1 MRLLFVALFLFASVQ
16 EAFSIDQN
24 FKLSIVHMA
33 DQEAAMDALFDA
45 PRASAVVEKIKSDFP
60 NTVFLSSGDNYISGP
75 FFKSSTESSLANLL
89 GPDAVAGMADILIQN
104 AMGVQA
110 SALGNHEFDIGPEHL
125 LVLLVPTAHYEGA
138 KFPYLSANIDF
149 SQSVL
154 SAQVTTDA
162 QAAEKMHGKIAKSAI
177 IEVNGEKIGVVGA
190 TTTTLPQIQVTGNLK
205 VFPRNVL
212 DFPALAKIIQK
223 SVDELTLKGI
233 NKIVLLSHM
242 QDFAIEEAL
251 APLLKDVDVI
261 IGGGSDTI
269 LADSN
274 DRLRAGDESTVYG
287 KYPIWKKDLNGNDI
301 AVVNT
306 DGQYRYVGRL
316 VLDFNDAGEI
326 QKNSYDP
333 VESGVF
339 ATDEKG
345 VQDLG
350 NPAPNP
356 RVVELVDAIKA
367 LNLNKDK
374 NIFGYTT
381 EYLDGRKPII
391 RSQATNLGKLVM
403 NANLW
408 YAKKYDSSAVAAI
421 SNSGGIRASIG
432 EETVLPGSTQTTRMP
447 PSATSYK
454 PAGAITQLLI
464 ESTLAFNN
472 TLCLVSLTPSQIKA
486 VLEEGVK
493 GQPNAIGAFPQV
505 ANIDFKFDA
514 SKTLQVFDSE
524 INQVIVPGQR
534 ISEMTIDGKLVY
546 QNGLFTEV
554 YKNSLFRIVT
564 GKYLLEN
571 AGDNYPFRVFVMKNA
586 LQANAKCLYEPGITT
601 GGATFTEDGKEQD
614 ALAEYLLN
622 H

>member
-1 MRLLFVALFLFASVQ
+1 
-16 EAFSIDQN
+16 
-24 FKLSIVHMA
+24 MA

-60 NTVFLSSGDNYISGP
+60 NTIFLSSGDNYISGP
-75 FFKSSTESSLANLL
+75 FFKSSTDDSLAHLL

-110 SALGNHEFDIGPEHL
+110 SALGNHEFDIGPEHVLSL
-125 LVLLVPTAHYEGA
+125 LLPTANYEGT

-154 SAQVTTDA
+154 ASQVVADGQLASQT
-162 QAAEKMHGKIAKSAI
+162 HGKIAKSVV
-177 IEVNGEKIGVVGA
+177 IEVNGEKVGVVGA
-190 TTTTLPQIQVTGNLK
+190 TTPTLPQIQVTGNLK
-205 VFPRNVL
+205 VYPKNVL
-212 DFPALAKIIQK
+212 DFPALASIIQK
-223 SVDELTLKGI
+223 SVDELSARGI

-251 APLLKDVDVI
+251 APLLRDVDVV
-261 IGGGSDTI
+261 IGGGSDAI

-274 DRLRAGDESTVYG
+274 DRLRAGDEATVYG
-287 KYPIWKKDLNGNDI
+287 KYPIWKKDLNGHDI

-316 VLDFNDAGEI
+316 VLDFNADGEI
-326 QKNSYDP
+326 QKDSYDP
-333 VESGVF
+333 IESGVF
-339 ATDEKG
+339 ATDDQG
-345 VQDLG
+345 VQELG
-350 NPAPNP
+350 SPAANPK
-356 RVVELVDAIKA
+356 VVELVDAIKA
-367 LNLNKDK
+367 LNLSKDK

-408 YAKKYDSSAVAAI
+408 YAKKFDSTAVAAI

-432 EETVLPGSTQTTRMP
+432 EETVLPGRTKTTRIP
-447 PSATSYK
+447 PQATSYK

-472 TLCLVSLTPSQIKA
+472 TLCLVSLTPAQIKA

-505 ANIDFKFDA
+505 ANIEFKFDA
-514 SKTLQVFDSE
+514 TKTAQVFDSE
-524 INQVIVPGQR
+524 SNQILVPGQR
-534 ISEMTIDGKLVY
+534 ISELTIDGKLVFA
-546 QNGLFTEV
+546 NGKYIEKFHDQT
-554 YKNSLFRIVT
+554 FRIVT
-564 GKYLLEN
+564 GQYLLEH
-571 AGDNYPFRVFVMKNA
+571 AGDNYPFRVFVLKNA
-586 LQANAKCLYEPGITT
+586 IKANPRCLHQAGVTT
-601 GGATFTEDGKEQD
+601 GQATFTEDGKEQD
-614 ALAEYLLN
+614 ALAEYLLVQ
-622 H
+622 